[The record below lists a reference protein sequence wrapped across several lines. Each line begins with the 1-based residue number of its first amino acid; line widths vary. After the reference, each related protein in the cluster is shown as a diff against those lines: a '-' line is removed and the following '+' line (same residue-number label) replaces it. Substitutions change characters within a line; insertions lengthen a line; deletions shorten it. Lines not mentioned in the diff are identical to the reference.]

1 MTDEFA
7 AGTTKYQLN
16 LIYLVDT
23 SGSMYGEPINQL
35 NVAMAEAV
43 QVAEEAAMEMEVQLF
58 MRVVEFNSVAKWL
71 IGDTR
76 RGVEHIDWMPLNAN
90 GGTDT
95 AGAIDLAR
103 GVMHRE
109 FLGERNY
116 RPIVILI
123 TDGESNDSQKTVEA
137 VAKLK
142 ASLKS
147 STDPNKDKITRIA
160 IGVTGA
166 NQTELTNFASIGNIE
181 REDGTI
187 EKNVPFVFNVD
198 EVGILKGLLKGVTV
212 SSIASSIGGG
222 VGGDGDDTP
231 VITPKYE
238 EDDGGDW
245 YE

>member
-23 SGSMYGEPINQL
+23 SSTMYGERINQL
-35 NVAMAEAV
+35 NVAMAEAI
-43 QVAEEAAMEMEVQLF
+43 QVAEEAAMEKEVQLL
-58 MRVVEFNSVAKWL
+58 MRVVEINSVARWL
-71 IGDTR
+71 YGDKQK
-76 RGVEHIDWMPLNAN
+76 GVEHIDWVPLSAN
-90 GGTDT
+90 GGTNT
-95 AGAIDLAR
+95 AEAIDLVR

-116 RPIVILI
+116 RPVVILI
-123 TDGESNDSQKTVEA
+123 TDGDSNDPKKTVEA
-137 VAKLK
+137 IAKLK

-160 IGVTGA
+160 IGVVNA
-166 NQTELTNFASIGNIE
+166 NQTELTSFASVGNIE

-187 EKNVPFVFNVD
+187 DENVPFVFNVD
-198 EVGILKGLLKGVTV
+198 DVGLLKGLLKGVTV
-212 SSIASSIGGG
+212 SSIVSSIGGG

-231 VITPKYE
+231 VITPTYE
-238 EDDGGDW
+238 EDDW
-245 YE
+245 EE